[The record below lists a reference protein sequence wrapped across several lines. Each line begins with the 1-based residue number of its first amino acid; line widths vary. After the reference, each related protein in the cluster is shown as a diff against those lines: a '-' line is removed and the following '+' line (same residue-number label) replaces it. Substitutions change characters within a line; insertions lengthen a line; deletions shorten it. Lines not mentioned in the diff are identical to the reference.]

1 MKYMLPCEEFPMLSR
16 HISYFRVN
24 SHELHGLSVK
34 NYGRDCPEMPTVALA
49 MDGPILISRRLI
61 RISVEL
67 E

>member
-1 MKYMLPCEEFPMLSR
+1 MKYMLPSEEFPMLSR

-24 SHELHGLSVK
+24 SHELHGLSVLYY
-34 NYGRDCPEMPTVALA
+34 NRDCPEMQNVALA

-61 RISVEL
+61 QISVEL